1 MAYFLGIDGGGTKT
15 ECALLDNA
23 SKLLARGVGGPSNPL
38 RTGFDSA
45 FASISDAS
53 KTALSLAGIEPRQVT
68 AVCAGLAGAGRPR
81 IVKRVM
87 GYLVEQFPG
96 ADLHVTT
103 DQEIALEAAVGGGEG
118 VILIAGTGSAA
129 FGRDSEGRTARAGG
143 NGPWI
148 GDEGSAYDIGR
159 RAVKAVAQAREA
171 LGPVTILS
179 DSIPAALDCPAWE
192 QLTERIAEAPD
203 QVFPRI
209 FPLVLDAAA
218 ADDTVAREILFLAA
232 MALTRLASSV
242 VRRLDLTS
250 RRFVLA
256 RTGGVFGHLPLLDET
271 LDGMLRSAAPL
282 AEIQLLADPPC
293 VGAARMAQRILAPR
307 AEQTHGAPA

>member
-1 MAYFLGIDGGGTKT
+1 MKYFLGFDGGGTKT
-15 ECALLDNA
+15 ECALLDEIGQ
-23 SKLLARGVGGPSNPL
+23 LLARGVSGPSNPL
-38 RTGFDSA
+38 RAGFDAA
-45 FASISDAS
+45 FV
-53 KTALSLAGIEPRQVT
+53 SLAEAARIVLSMAHLEPRQVT

-81 IVKRVM
+81 VVKRMM
-87 GYLVEQFPG
+87 GFLVEQFPD

-129 FGRDSEGRTARAGG
+129 FGRDAHGRTARAGG

-159 RAVKAVAQAREA
+159 RAVRAVARARDA
-171 LGPVTILS
+171 LSPVTSLA
-179 DSIPAALDCPAWE
+179 DSIPAALQCPSWE

-218 ADDTVAREILFLAA
+218 ADDSVAREILFRAA
-232 MALTRLASSV
+232 MALAQLASSV
-242 VRRLDLTS
+242 VRRLDLTAKK
-250 RRFVLA
+250 FVLA
-256 RTGGVFGHLPLLDET
+256 RTGGVFGHLPLFDDT
-271 LDGMLRSAAPL
+271 LDTILRSGAPL
-282 AEIQLLADPPC
+282 AEIQPLADPPC
-293 VGAARMAQRILAPR
+293 VGAARMARRILEPR
-307 AEQTHGAPA
+307 SQEVHGAPA